1 MNRGRHRKKTDFYN
15 ISSLPAEIKQKMLK
29 YQVMCGNKPDL
40 EVFEKNPRAGSSHG
54 GFYWDTTKEGLVYWD
69 RILGKMKDRMGK
81 EKMKRQ
87 KLKILL
93 V

>member
-29 YQVMCGNKPDL
+29 YQVMCRNKPDL
-40 EVFEKNPRAGSSHG
+40 QVFKKNPRAGLCSG
-54 GFYWDTTKEGLVYWD
+54 GFSWYTTKEGFAYWY
-69 RILGKMKDRMGK
+69 RILGKMKDRMDK

-87 KLKILL
+87 KT
-93 V
+93 

>member
-40 EVFEKNPRAGSSHG
+40 QVFKKNPRAGLCSG
-54 GFYWDTTKEGLVYWD
+54 GFSWYATKEGSVYWD
-69 RILGKMKDRMGK
+69 RILGKIKD
-81 EKMKRQ
+81 
-87 KLKILL
+87 
-93 V
+93 

>member
-40 EVFEKNPRAGSSHG
+40 EVFEKNPRAGSIHG
-54 GFYWDTTKEGLVYWD
+54 GFSWYTTEEGSVYWN
-69 RILGKMKDRMGK
+69 RILGKRKVEWTK
-81 EKMKRQ
+81 KK
-87 KLKILL
+87 
-93 V
+93 